1 MADNAIAVSDNDN
14 GARPDPLRQFVRSPG
29 ARQAVLLVAIAAAV
43 AFGVAVVLWSRG
55 PNYGLLYAGLDQ
67 KDAAAVAQELQTSNT
82 PFQLSS
88 DGASI
93 MAPAADL
100 AALRL
105 KLAAKGLP
113 QGTANSGVM
122 PATDSPFGM
131 SDLAERTRYQQLLES
146 DLSSTITGLQSVRA
160 ARVHLALPKPSAF
173 IRDNR
178 EASASVLVTLYQGRQ
193 LDAGQVAAIVHLVAS
208 SVPGLDANQVS
219 VVDQQGQLLT
229 SDPNSPSAVGDD
241 RLRMATRI
249 ENTYAQ
255 RIEEL
260 LTPLVGPGRVRAQV
274 YADLDF
280 SQQEKATET
289 FGHDHP
295 ALRSEQTNSEQ
306 HSAGGGA
313 GGIPGALSNQPPTL
327 VAQPTAANPDAGTAA
342 AKVAGKN
349 GAASATAATTTVA
362 GDSSSSA
369 TRNYELDRTISH
381 VSDPAGRLARLT
393 VAVVLDNKLSN
404 KVAAPAKSS
413 SAAAAPPVNDGV
425 PFSAEELQRLT
436 ELTKNAVGFD
446 AARGDSV
453 SVVNQAFHRPA
464 AIDALPEIPI
474 WERPGMM
481 DLIKQA
487 LGVLIALLVAF
498 GLVRP
503 LLKGVTRAAPAA
515 KTLPAPMPRIS
526 VKVDG
531 DHDEPKAGQAARLP
545 DASPTLEY
553 EQRIGLARQMVG
565 ENSKQVAQVVKNWV
579 SEDGG

>member
-1 MADNAIAVSDNDN
+1 MAENAIATSDNN
-14 GARPDPLRQFVRSPG
+14 GTRPDPFKQIARSP
-29 ARQAVLLVAIAAAV
+29 ATRQALLLVAIAAAV

-67 KDAAAVAQELQTSNT
+67 KDAAAVAQELQTTNT

-88 DGASI
+88 DGSSI

-100 AALRL
+100 PALRL
-105 KLAAKGLP
+105 RLAGKGLP
-113 QGTANSGVM
+113 QGNTAGSVM

-131 SDLAERTRYQQLLES
+131 SDLAERTRYQQMLES
-146 DLSSTITGLQSVRA
+146 DLSNTIGGLQSVRA

-178 EASASVLVTLYQGRQ
+178 EASASVLVTLYSGRQ

-208 SVPGLDANQVS
+208 SVPGLDARQVS
-219 VVDQQGQLLT
+219 VIDQQGQLLT
-229 SDPNSPSAVGDD
+229 ADPNNPAAVGDD

-280 SQQEKATET
+280 SQTEKATES

-295 ALRSEQTNSEQ
+295 ALRSEQTSSEQ
-306 HSAGGGA
+306 RGAGSSAGGV
-313 GGIPGALSNQPPTL
+313 PGALSNQPPSL
-327 VAQPTAANPDAGTAA
+327 VAQPTAAKPDAGPAAGKANAA
-342 AKVAGKN
+342 A
-349 GAASATAATTTVA
+349 ASTSTANAS
-362 GDSSSSA
+362 GDTSSSA

-393 VAVVLDNKLSN
+393 VAVVLDNKLVEKGPAPAGSAG
-404 KVAAPAKSS
+404 VAAAGDSV
-413 SAAAAPPVNDGV
+413 A
-425 PFSAEELQRLT
+425 FSAQELQRLT

-453 SVVNQAFHRPA
+453 SVVNQPFHRPTA
-464 AIDALPEIPI
+464 LDAPASPPL
-474 WERPGMM
+474 WERPGAM

-487 LGVLIALLVAF
+487 IGVLIALLVAF
-498 GLVRP
+498 GLLRP
-503 LLKGVTRAAPAA
+503 LLKGVTRGDNAARA
-515 KTLPAPMPRIS
+515 LPAPLPKIS
-526 VKVDG
+526 VKVD
-531 DHDEPKAGQAARLP
+531 DTPDMDEPARLSG
-545 DASPTLEY
+545 ASPALEY
-553 EQRIGLARQMVG
+553 EQRIGQARRMVG

-579 SEDGG
+579 SEDGN